1 MTTSIR
7 LRIKN
12 VCADACDRALCAGHN
27 PKDFVSLAILS
38 NVPMFVNMKMAFR
51 MIFRLICQRFSLRR
65 RGTMSTMLIA
75 MFSPNR
81 QAHFLCAHSVFA

>member
-7 LRIKN
+7 LRKKI
-12 VCADACDRALCAGHN
+12 VCADACDRALCAGRN

-38 NVPMFVNMKMAFR
+38 NVPMFVNIKMAFR
-51 MIFRLICQRFSLRR
+51 MIFRLICQRLSLRR

-81 QAHFLCAHSVFA
+81 QVYFLCAHSVFA